1 MYKAAALAL
10 VVLAT
15 LTSCSRQEHLTRD
28 ELKSK
33 LRLAASIAAETN
45 TFIDYVEQKRATSQY
60 AKAHLEYLASELRDT
75 TKELSDALPPADAEA
90 QFTAARE
97 ELQALAS
104 RLDQLR
110 RNIDQPGQLA
120 REKDQLAAL
129 SRELQ
134 QTISSL

>member
-1 MYKAAALAL
+1 M
-10 VVLAT
+10 
-15 LTSCSRQEHLTRD
+15 
-28 ELKSK
+28 
-33 LRLAASIAAETN
+33 AASIAAETN

-90 QFTAARE
+90 QFTTARE